1 MEEAGE
7 SGDVIV
13 RAEKQK
19 SAVNLRGKIISVS
32 RRCLQ
37 MTSGMGQQR
46 IARHGAATGSAM
58 NIL

>member
-19 SAVNLRGKIISVS
+19 SAVNLREKIISVS
-32 RRCLQ
+32 RRCLHYGDGTTANCQ
-37 MTSGMGQQR
+37 TVLMN
-46 IARHGAATGSAM
+46 TGSAM